1 MKLNSYLK
9 RACGWQEVWER
20 NMQHLSI
27 NRQEREKRGD
37 SIQQAVK
44 DILQLVDG
52 KSEREIMT
60 DVYVK

>member
-1 MKLNSYLK
+1 
-9 RACGWQEVWER
+9 
-20 NMQHLSI
+20 MQHLSI